1 MIDLN
6 IGGSD
11 KHIIYDEYNRRRN
24 TSPVLSSDVELL
36 LQQIDILFDTTPRE
50 VFGHEEFGTTY
61 DDYLYNL
68 QISGESLADAVLN
81 DLNTLDLLGSKA
93 GQSKPSLVA
102 ALHFAIKLIILY
114 NNKKS
119 RRPYVRFKNSE
130 WKHH

>member
-6 IGGSD
+6 ISGSD

-81 DLNTLDLLGSKA
+81 DLNTLDLLGFDPKVEVFLLE
-93 GQSKPSLVA
+93 GTEQDITLVN
-102 ALHFAIKLIILY
+102 IKL
-114 NNKKS
+114 S
-119 RRPYVRFKNSE
+119 RYSEQYEKNY
-130 WKHH
+130 KITR

>member
-6 IGGSD
+6 ISGSD
-11 KHIIYDEYNRRRN
+11 KHIIYDEYNRRHN
-24 TSPVLSSDVELL
+24 TSPILSSDVELL

-81 DLNTLDLLGSKA
+81 DLNTLDLLGFDPKVEVFLLEGTEQDIA
-93 GQSKPSLVA
+93 LVN
-102 ALHFAIKLIILY
+102 IKL
-114 NNKKS
+114 S
-119 RRPYVRFKNSE
+119 RYSEQYEKNY
-130 WKHH
+130 KITR